1 MLTYDQWFY
10 RSGVRKFEFLT
21 NPPVTPLVDF
31 SLPYFSLVHYLPKSS
46 LEIGPSI
53 QDITFQ
59 SVGGLKYV
67 DHILE
72 QATQEG
78 TPIWAKHTPST
89 YVNAFRKR
97 NPDFR
102 RMGKLELIKETRTA
116 LVIENYAIL
125 QHLWNYRD
133 IYLTPYNR
141 WVNARNTVWA
151 NVNRIYDTAPNLNQ
165 FVFMEVPTTIPS
177 LQEFDKV
184 VARRTRDTMSVFNSE
199 ELLDAQDLFAWAGP
213 GRMASALGQVRED
226 VLPMVNIVYQVSGYW
241 CAINL
246 GQLNQWIKG
255 EGIGDDKAIEKGKDP
270 RYMQKSILALMNRL
284 NTARSTAPSDIT
296 IVEHTDDVVRPEP
309 DSSVIVKPQTNE
321 IVLGKDATDLFGID
335 LPDRPDFDA
344 FGFDF
349 DNDDEFGNPRMVPDA
364 APATKIVLGP
374 KDLDDGKT
382 IVQTFWDLDKPP
394 MNLDE
399 IIQPIVSEATKDHT
413 DTLGQYEMGI
423 LGMAAEYHS
432 KGMLTNAEFSR
443 FEELSG
449 KYRTLPFDETGRTVA
464 DMCVIEP
471 TLLHDVTP
479 KAIPNI
485 TTVLDK
491 RMLSSSLMAIDRNY
505 IEKVL
510 PRDIANAFMAPQK
523 AGFALTAFS
532 KERIETI
539 ADKLDMYRVT
549 YTPVDGER
557 TSLIIPLPV
566 IEADGSYLMNGTRS
580 YLKKQRIDVPIR
592 KIKPDTVA
600 LTSYYGR
607 IMIFRSD
614 KVDSSYQLWLLRK
627 VTAGIEAKDTKYER
641 IRLGVSAPQTL
652 KAPRVYT
659 IVSSRYRG
667 FIRGKYEFEF
677 DYGNRGLFDE
687 KLFANAEENY
697 PIGWVVDGDKRTPM
711 LVDRAGLVH
720 TDEGELLGSFED
732 LLDIPTDVRPTD
744 VAEMGICQKRV
755 PLGFILCYLYGIDE
769 VLRRCGV
776 EPKRLSPTEKP
787 VTTGDEFIVRFKD
800 QTLVFSRSNQLAS
813 LLFAGFRSYR
823 NPVMNYD
830 YEDFNSKDVYLNVM
844 EAMGVPTRVAKEIEN
859 QRLMFVDHITRG
871 ILEDMHEPTEYGP
884 LLVRAAQLLLTDYCP
899 DETDLEYMRL
909 AGYERIAGDV
919 LREFYR
925 AIRIQRGK
933 QMGRRKAIDISPT
946 AVWRGVQSDG
956 SSQIIEDSTPVHKL
970 KEQEA
975 VTYGGTGGRGVRTMV
990 RSTRAYHINDIG
1002 TISESTVASGAV
1014 AINTSL
1020 SANPLITS
1028 LRGNTRRYSEKDG
1041 PTSLLSTSALLA
1053 PGSDHDAPNRMNF
1066 ISTQNSSGIAT
1077 DGYEVMPVGTGME
1090 SVVAH
1095 RAAAENSKFSAVSR
1109 GKGRVTEVTPES
1121 LTIEYD
1127 DPNLGKDHV
1136 AIGLT
1141 HGVIAG
1147 MTVPHTLVTDFKVG
1161 DVLEGGEIVAR
1172 NEAFFQPDV
1181 LQPGQ
1186 VLYKPAMLVFTML
1199 SDGTDTL
1206 EDSSALS
1213 QRIGERM
1220 RCRVSYPI
1228 SLFVDNGQVVHDLV
1242 DVGTRVDLESI
1253 LCSVEDAITA
1263 NAGLFDDD
1271 GYDTLKDYARGNPK
1285 AGVAGVVDKIMVY
1298 YNGDPDQFNDSI
1310 GELIRIS
1317 DKQLSRRQ
1325 KRLGGTGS
1333 MSGRV
1338 NESVTIDGKRL
1349 QPGQAAIQVFITG
1362 SYPAGVGDKGV
1373 FAHQL
1378 KTTFGRI
1385 MTGVN
1390 RTEDGQDLDSIF
1402 GYASVSDRI
1411 VESPE
1416 SMGTTN
1422 TLCLKVGELTVE
1434 AYRK

>member
-10 RSGVRKFEFLT
+10 RSGVRKFEFLA

-31 SLPYFSLVHYLPKSS
+31 SLPYFSLVHYLPKSTV
-46 LEIGPSI
+46 EIGPSI

-67 DHILE
+67 DHVLE

-78 TPIWAKHTPST
+78 SPIWAKQTPST
-89 YVNAFRKR
+89 FVNTFRKR

-102 RMGKLELIKETRTA
+102 RMGKLELIKETRNA

-125 QHLWNYRD
+125 QHLWRYRD

-151 NVNRIYDTAPNLNQ
+151 NVNRIYNTAPNLNQ
-165 FVFMEVPTTIPS
+165 FVFMEVPQTIPS

-184 VARRTRDTMSVFNSE
+184 SARRNRDTMAVFSTD

-213 GRMASALGQVRED
+213 NRMATAMGKINED
-226 VLPMVNIVYQVSGYW
+226 ALPMVNIVYQVSGYW
-241 CAINL
+241 CVLNL

-255 EGIGDDKAIEKGKDP
+255 EGIGTEREIEKGKDP
-270 RYMQKSILALMNRL
+270 RYMQKSILAVLNRL
-284 NTARSTAPSDIT
+284 LTVRSTAPSDIT
-296 IVEHTDDVVRPEP
+296 IVEHTADMPGDTADTTIQVDTPK
-309 DSSVIVKPQTNE
+309 D
-321 IVLGKDATDLFGID
+321 IVLRSELDAAFGID
-335 LPDRPDFDA
+335 LPDRPDFDS

-349 DNDDEFGNPRMVPDA
+349 DNDDEHGNPRMVPDDK
-364 APATKIVLGP
+364 PATKVVLSAR
-374 KDLDDGKT
+374 DLDDGSL
-382 IVQTFWDLDKPP
+382 IVKTFWDLDKPA

-432 KGMLTNAEFSR
+432 KGMLTNAEFAR

-449 KYRTLPFDETGRTVA
+449 KYRTLTFDESGRTVA

-471 TLLHDVTP
+471 TMLHDVKA

-510 PRDIANAFMAPQK
+510 PRDVANAFMAPQR

-532 KERIETI
+532 KTRVETV
-539 ADKLDMYRVT
+539 ADKLDVYRVT

-557 TSLIIPLPV
+557 TSLTIPVPV
-566 IEADGSYLMNGTRS
+566 MEADGSYLMNGTRS

-592 KIKPDTVA
+592 KVKPDTVA

-614 KVDSSYQLWLLRK
+614 KVDNSYELWLLRK
-627 VTAGIEAKDTKYER
+627 ITAGVESKESKYER
-641 IRLGVSAPQTL
+641 VRLGVSAPQTL

-667 FIRGKYEFEF
+667 FVRGKYEFDF
-677 DYGNRGLFDE
+677 DYGHRELFDKE
-687 KLFANAEENY
+687 CFAKEEENY
-697 PIGWVVDGDKRTPM
+697 PIGWEIEGETRTPI

-720 TDEGELLGSFED
+720 RLDGTLIGAFED

-755 PLGFILCYLYGIDE
+755 PLGFILSYIYGIDE
-769 VLRRCGV
+769 LFGRCGV
-776 EPKRLSPTEKP
+776 EPKRYEPTEKP
-787 VTTGDEFIVRFKD
+787 VVTGDEFVIRFKD
-800 QTLVFSRSNQLAS
+800 QTLVISRTNQLAS

-823 NPVMNYD
+823 NGVMNYN
-830 YEDFNSKDVYLNVM
+830 YEDFNGKDVYLNVL
-844 EAMGVPTRVAKEIEN
+844 EAMGVPARVGRELEN
-859 QRLMFVDHITRG
+859 QQLLFIDHITRG
-871 ILEDMHEPTEYGP
+871 ILEDMGEPTEYGP
-884 LLVRAAQLLLTDYCP
+884 LLVRSAQLLLTDYCP
-899 DETDLEYMRL
+899 DETDMEFMRL
-909 AGYERIAGDV
+909 AGYERIAGDI
-919 LREFYR
+919 LREFYKGIR
-925 AIRIQRGK
+925 AQRSK
-933 QMGRRKAIDISPT
+933 QMGRRKVLDISPT
-946 AVWRGVQSDG
+946 AVWRGIQSDG
-956 SSQIIEDSTPVHKL
+956 SSQIIEDSTPIHKM

-975 VTYGGTGGRGVRTMV
+975 VTYGGTGGRGTRTMV
-990 RSTRAYHINDIG
+990 RSTRAYHKNDIG

-1014 AINTSL
+1014 AINTST
-1020 SANPLITS
+1020 SSNPLITS
-1028 LRGNTRRYSEKDG
+1028 LRGNTRRYKKEDG
-1041 PTSLLSTSALLA
+1041 PTSLLSTSALMA
-1053 PGSDHDAPNRMNF
+1053 PGSDHDAPNRLNF

-1077 DGYEVMPVGTGME
+1077 EGYEVMPVGTGME
-1090 SVVAH
+1090 SIIAH
-1095 RAAAENSKFSAVSR
+1095 RAASEGSKFSGVSR
-1109 GKGRVTEVTPES
+1109 GKGKITEITPES
-1121 LTIEYD
+1121 LTIVYD
-1127 DPNLGKDHV
+1127 DPELGTDHI

-1147 MTVPHTLVTDFKVG
+1147 MTVPHNLVTDYKVG
-1161 DVLEGGEIVAR
+1161 DIVEEATVVAR
-1172 NEAFFQPDV
+1172 NDAFFEPDPM
-1181 LQPGQ
+1181 QPGQ
-1186 VLYKPAMLVFTML
+1186 TLYKPAMLVFTML
-1199 SDGTDTL
+1199 GDGTDTL
-1206 EDSSALS
+1206 EDSSAIS
-1213 QRIGERM
+1213 KEIGERM
-1220 RCRVSYPI
+1220 RCRVSYPKTV
-1228 SLFVDNGQVVHDLV
+1228 FVDPGQVIHNVV
-1242 DVGTRVDLESI
+1242 EVGTRVDLESI

-1271 GYDTLKDYARGNPK
+1271 SYDTLKDYSRGNPK
-1285 AGVAGVVDKIMVY
+1285 AGVAGVVDKVVVY
-1298 YNGDPDQFNDSI
+1298 YNGDPETFNDSLA
-1310 GELIRIS
+1310 ELIRFS
-1317 DKQLSRRQ
+1317 DRQLSRRQ
-1325 KRLGGTGS
+1325 KRLGGTGE

-1338 NESVTIDGKRL
+1338 GDNVTIDGKRL

-1373 FAHQL
+1373 FVHQL

-1390 RTEDGQDLDSIF
+1390 KTEDDQTIDAIF

-1416 SMGTTN
+1416 AMGTTN
-1422 TLCLKVGELTVE
+1422 TLCLKVSDLTVE